1 MKQQYDNISTDS
13 RDIRAALPETELPA
27 SLSSEA
33 IEDLVAGVPQ
43 KKSMRKTVKKAI
55 AGVLAACVALCGL
68 FALDAAVYAP
78 VIKPDENGK
87 PAYAQDYSKI
97 LSVIRDYRKSE
108 KFKNAMKNYSRDIL
122 YGAYDGKSAEVA
134 IDAAMPGDLNGSE
147 QESASAD
154 SIYNDAFSQT
164 NTRVAGIGE
173 ADIVKT
179 DGKNLYVV
187 RGDTVFILKLLD
199 GGKVEKLAEL
209 SPLDGIA
216 DEEKDEPASGS
227 DNGEIV
233 FYNDELIDVAYGCFV
248 SSTFRSVNGIYVS
261 DGTLCAEM
269 TCSRNGKR
277 QTGIAIYDISDGSVP
292 VLKKVFMQDG
302 ESVSSRAV
310 GDSFILVSQ
319 TVVYNSANID
329 DGIIPETAVGGADGL
344 KSEKIAAERIAVA
357 DTDSP
362 RGFLIVSKINTK
374 ELTSEPATMALL
386 GGGTDIY
393 CTDSALYVCS
403 GRWDD
408 KYEKYISKLMS
419 FDITGAVPEF
429 KASGEFA
436 GNILDT
442 FSIDE
447 YNGYVRVA
455 AELDECSRVYVLDG
469 SLKTVGTVDNIAPG
483 ESIRAVRFSGNTGY
497 VVTFY
502 QTDPLFVLDL
512 TEPTAPVIVGE
523 LKIPGFSSYLHPVG
537 ENLLL
542 GVGSGGT
549 EEGTDGSAKLSLFD
563 VSDPKAPKEIDT
575 LVLKDADF
583 NTEYKAFVTDT
594 SDNTFLVPYDS
605 WQYKTVNDGFVHETV
620 SSQTAGIL
628 RIAVENG
635 KIVQK
640 NDYSATKAA
649 DRSGDS
655 YQFSR
660 AAFVG
665 GTVYGVDCWSLN
677 GRVVS
682 FDKTTGE
689 KLSELIY
696 HNY

>member
-13 RDIRAALPETELPA
+13 RDIRAALAKTDFPP

-43 KKSMRKTVKKAI
+43 KKSKKKTVKKAI

-78 VIKPDENGK
+78 VIKPAPDGK
-87 PAYAQDYSKI
+87 PGYTQDYSKI
-97 LSVIRDYRKSE
+97 LAIIRDYRKSE
-108 KFKNAMKNYSRDIL
+108 RFKNKIRSYSYAFM
-122 YGAYDGKSAEVA
+122 YGAYDEKSA
-134 IDAAMPGDLNGSE
+134 DAAMPGDTDGSS
-147 QESASAD
+147 QESTSVGSA
-154 SIYNDAFSQT
+154 YNDAFSQT

-187 RGDTVFILKLLD
+187 RGETVFILKILD
-199 GGKVEKLAEL
+199 GGRVEKLAEL

-216 DEEKDEPASGS
+216 DEEKNEPVS
-227 DNGEIV
+227 DGDISLYGNEV
-233 FYNDELIDVAYGCFV
+233 LDMAYGCCV
-248 SSTFRSVNGIYVS
+248 SGNYRSVNGIYVS
-261 DGTLCAEM
+261 DGRLCVGM
-269 TCSRNGKR
+269 SCIRNGKR
-277 QTGIAIYDISDGSVP
+277 QTGIAIYDISGGSAP

-302 ESVSSRAV
+302 AGVSSRAV

-319 TVVYNSANID
+319 SVVYDSASID
-329 DGIIPETAVGGADGL
+329 DSVIPEVAAGGTDGL
-344 KSEKIAAERIAVA
+344 KSEKISAGSIAVA
-357 DTDSP
+357 DADSP
-362 RGFLIVSKINTK
+362 TGFLIVSKIDTK
-374 ELTSEPATMALL
+374 DLTSEPSTTALL

-393 CTDSALYVCS
+393 CTDSTLYVCS

-408 KYEKYISKLMS
+408 KYKKHISKLMS
-419 FDITGAVPEF
+419 FDITGEAPEF

-436 GNILDT
+436 GSILNT

-455 AELDECSRVYVLDG
+455 AQLDGHSCVYVFDG
-469 SLKTVGTVDNIAPG
+469 SLKVVGKVDKIAPG

-512 TEPTAPVIVGE
+512 TDPTAPVIVGE

-542 GVGSGGT
+542 GVGTGGT

-563 VSDPKAPKEIDT
+563 VSDPKKPKEIDT
-575 LVLKDADF
+575 LILKNADF
-583 NTEYKAFVTDT
+583 NTGYKAFVTDA

-605 WQYKTVNDGFVHETV
+605 WQYKTVNEGYVHETV

-628 RIAVENG
+628 RVAVESG
-635 KIVQK
+635 KIVKK
-640 NDYSATKAA
+640 NAYEVTTASNRDIDY
-649 DRSGDS
+649 

-665 GTVYGVDCWSLN
+665 DTVYGIDCWSTN

-689 KLSELIY
+689 KLSEFVY
-696 HNY
+696 DSYR